1 MSNVL
6 EAERFVEQ
14 VGFAACMTDAFV
26 GVLVALAALSLGL
39 RTTSLL
45 IPRVLP
51 PVRFI
56 ASAVIGWI
64 LVTAVLQICARYQL
78 HDLGLGLLVSLA
90 PIGVYDLAKW
100 WLRWGK

>member
-1 MSNVL
+1 
-6 EAERFVEQ
+6 
-14 VGFAACMTDAFV
+14 MTDAFV
-26 GVLVALAALSLGL
+26 GVLVALAAISLGL

-45 IPRVLP
+45 IPRVHPLA
-51 PVRFI
+51 RFI
-56 ASAVIGWI
+56 VSAVAGWL
-64 LVTAVLQICARYQL
+64 LVTAALQLCARYQV